1 MMSLQGWLFGAVC
14 LWSSL
19 VLIGTGGARA
29 DDVSD
34 FYKLKTVQIVVGYG
48 PGGGND
54 VYARLLAR
62 HIGKYIPGQPN
73 VIVQN
78 MPGAGSLRAANY
90 LYSVA
95 PKDGT
100 TFGTFA
106 RTLPLAGV
114 LGGSSPIQFDPRKFV
129 WLGSSSSYKNDAYI
143 LFVRP
148 DAPVASIAA
157 ARAKGGPQLVL
168 SGTAEGDTS
177 ADVPILLRETL
188 GLNIKLVNGYPDSNA
203 LFLSVENKEVD
214 GRVADLSSV
223 RSSRPHWV
231 DKGGMNTL
239 LQYGRATRHP
249 DFADVPTARELATSD
264 DNRKL
269 IEIMEISYALTRP
282 YAAPPGIP
290 APRAKALEAAFLAVH
305 KDAQYLEE
313 ADKAKLDISPIGGEE
328 ILSLIGQ
335 MAAMPDGLK
344 ERVKRLQGE
353 IK

>member
-1 MMSLQGWLFGAVC
+1 MKRLMVRLLGAFWLCSLSTLVGA
-14 LWSSL
+14 
-19 VLIGTGGARA
+19 GAGLA
-29 DDVSD
+29 DDVAD
-34 FYKLKTVQIVVGYG
+34 FYKSKTVQVIVGYG

-62 HIGKYIPGQPN
+62 HIGRYIPGQPN

-90 LYSVA
+90 LYNVA

-114 LGGSSPIQFDPRKFV
+114 LGGSSTIQFDPRKFV
-129 WLGSSSSYKNDAYI
+129 WLGSSSSYKDDAYI
-143 LFVRP
+143 LFVKP
-148 DAPVASIAA
+148 DAPAASIEA
-157 ARAKGGPQLVL
+157 ARNAGGAPLVL

-177 ADVPILLRETL
+177 ADVPILLHETL

-223 RSSRPHWV
+223 RSSRPHWL
-231 DKGGMNTL
+231 DKGGMKTL

-249 DFADVPTARELATSD
+249 DFPDVPTARELATSE
-264 DNRKL
+264 DNRQL

-290 APRAKALEAAFLAVH
+290 ADRAKALQAAFVAVH

-313 ADKAKLDISPIGGEE
+313 AEKAKLDISPIGGEE
-328 ILSLIGQ
+328 ILALIDK
-335 MAAMPDGLK
+335 MAAMPAALK
-344 ERVKRLQGE
+344 TRVKALQRD